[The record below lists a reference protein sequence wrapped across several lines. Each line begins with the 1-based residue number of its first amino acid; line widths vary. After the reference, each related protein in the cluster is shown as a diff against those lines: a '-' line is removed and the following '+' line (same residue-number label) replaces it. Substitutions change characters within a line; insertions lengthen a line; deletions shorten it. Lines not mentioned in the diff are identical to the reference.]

1 MSIQEVEREGLSLQ
15 LCERCQE
22 TIERAKNKNY
32 FQAVVKV
39 PRSSE
44 RVNRVLKFMD
54 NYLARTDVQIVAL
67 DAAINFARNP
77 DAKLQTRE
85 TNMIAVIGRS
95 FVAHPTSAEIVW
107 RCCMVLSLVAAFNGE
122 LANDI
127 ALLDIHEQLVD
138 SYTSFQNAPS
148 IQQQILWLLSAFL
161 QWPKSKRVLHK
172 SEKCLLFFLAL
183 VDHETQRGLKL
194 STALPV
200 PPLKPVAK
208 TSVSKPLVLKPEP
221 KSASGKKKKVS
232 DHQS

>member
-39 PRSSE
+39 PRSSD

-54 NYLARTDVQIVAL
+54 NYLARVDVQIVAL
-67 DAAINFARNP
+67 DAVINFARNP
-77 DAKLQTRE
+77 DGKHQARE
-85 TNMIAVIGRS
+85 TNLIAVIGRS
-95 FVAHPTSAEIVW
+95 FSAHPTSAEIVW
-107 RCCMVLSLVAAFNGE
+107 RCCMALSIVASFHGE

-127 ALLDIHEQLVD
+127 ALLDIHELLVD

-172 SEKCLLFFLAL
+172 SEKCLAFFMAL
-183 VDHETQRGLKL
+183 VDYETKRSLEAVV
-194 STALPV
+194 ALPT
-200 PPLKPVAK
+200 PPPKPVL
-208 TSVSKPLVLKPEP
+208 VSKPIVTKPEP
-221 KSASGKKKKVS
+221 KTASGKKKKVRNWS
-232 DHQS
+232 GFK